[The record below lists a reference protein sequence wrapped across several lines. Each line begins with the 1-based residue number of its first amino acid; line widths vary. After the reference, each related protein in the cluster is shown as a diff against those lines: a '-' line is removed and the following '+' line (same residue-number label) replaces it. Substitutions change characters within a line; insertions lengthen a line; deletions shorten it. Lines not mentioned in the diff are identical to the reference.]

1 MKIMKGLLKKNQVII
16 YVIALMLVTAGYL
29 NYTTNTAEQV
39 STQTA
44 MEMEA
49 NDDMQ
54 IADIGDATLVNSEA
68 VSENEVEENVT
79 ENTSADINITKNSN
93 TTENNT
99 ANTVTQT
106 SATVT
111 TDEYFTKSKLER
123 NTMYSQM
130 IESYE
135 NVLNSSNSLETQ
147 KQSAT
152 EEIKKINDTKNS
164 IMICENLIS
173 TKGFTNNIIFINGD
187 SISVI
192 IGAEQLQQ
200 EEVAQIQNIIS
211 RELNAEIENIHISTK
226 QGVQNMQENYEVS
239 KNFLINMN
247 LGQFIKIVVS
257 NYANG
262 TKIQVRNS
270 ISNLC
275 IYQ

>member
-1 MKIMKGLLKKNQVII
+1 MKGLLKKNQVII

-39 STQTA
+39 SAQTA

-54 IADIGDATLVNSEA
+54 IADIGDATLVNSEPVNA
-68 VSENEVEENVT
+68 NEIDTNST
-79 ENTSADINITKNSN
+79 ENTTNTNEN
-93 TTENNT
+93 TTQDTNMTQDANIVENNIV
-99 ANTVTQT
+99 AQT
-106 SATVT
+106 TATVT

-123 NTMYSQM
+123 DAMYSQM

-173 TKGFTNNIIFINGD
+173 TKGFTNNIIFVNGD
-187 SISVI
+187 SVSVI
-192 IGAEQLQQ
+192 IGIEELQQ
-200 EEVAQIQNIIS
+200 EQVAQIQNIIS
-211 RELNAEIENIHISTK
+211 RELHAEIENIHISTK
-226 QGVQNMQENYEVS
+226 
-239 KNFLINMN
+239 
-247 LGQFIKIVVS
+247 
-257 NYANG
+257 
-262 TKIQVRNS
+262 
-270 ISNLC
+270 
-275 IYQ
+275 

>member
-29 NYTTNTAEQV
+29 NYTTNTTEQV
-39 STQTA
+39 SAQTA

-49 NDDMQ
+49 NDDTQ

-68 VSENEVEENVT
+68 VSENEVT
-79 ENTSADINITKNSN
+79 ENTGENVNENTNNTNGDTTQETNGNITQNTN

-99 ANTVTQT
+99 ATQT
-106 SATVT
+106 SAAVT

-123 NTMYSQM
+123 DTMYSQM

-152 EEIKKINDTKNS
+152 EEIKKINDIKNS

-173 TKGFTNNIIFINGD
+173 TKGFTNNIVFVNGD

-192 IGAEQLQQ
+192 IGIEQLQQ

-226 QGVQNMQENYEVS
+226 
-239 KNFLINMN
+239 
-247 LGQFIKIVVS
+247 
-257 NYANG
+257 
-262 TKIQVRNS
+262 
-270 ISNLC
+270 
-275 IYQ
+275 